1 MRGYTPDMA
10 TRLRLFAAL
19 CAVFTAVVVVW
30 QSTPADIPVTSDVQL
45 RYTAAPMDD
54 PSTTIKWPVVAT
66 VEPSPFSPCEDI
78 PADVIERLGLSFTPP
93 EAEDGL
99 RCHYD
104 GANYQMSIEPIVW
117 RSYQQS
123 LSPDAVQTTIAG
135 HRAASFWVMKP
146 TDWNNRWWFSC
157 MVMFETSYGVIQQSL
172 FYSPVY
178 SNPDIDCPSE
188 NMAKAQQLAPY
199 YKF

>member
-1 MRGYTPDMA
+1 MA
-10 TRLRLFAAL
+10 TRLRLFAVL
-19 CAVFTAVVVVW
+19 SAVIAAVVVIG
-30 QSTPADIPVTSDVQL
+30 QSSPADPVVTGDVQL
-45 RYTAAPMDD
+45 RFTAAPMDN
-54 PSTTIKWPVVAT
+54 PTTTIKWPVVET
-66 VEPSPFSPCEDI
+66 VDQSPFSPCEDI
-78 PADVIERLGLSFTPP
+78 PIGVIESLGLAFTPSEP
-93 EAEDGL
+93 EDGL

-104 GANYQMSIEPIVW
+104 GANYQMSIEPITW
-117 RSYQQS
+117 RTYQQS
-123 LSPDAVQTTIAG
+123 LSPDSVETTIGG

-146 TDWNNRWWFSC
+146 TDWNNKWWFSC

-178 SNPDIDCPSE
+178 SDPDVDCPSE